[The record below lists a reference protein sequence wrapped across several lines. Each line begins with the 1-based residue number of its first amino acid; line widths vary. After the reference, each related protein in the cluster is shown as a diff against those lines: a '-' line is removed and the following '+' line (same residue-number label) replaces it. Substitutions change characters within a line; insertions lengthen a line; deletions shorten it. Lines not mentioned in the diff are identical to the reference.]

1 MTNTPRTLILTG
13 WGWKDYAFAAAL
25 ALRHCK
31 EADLLGM
38 SVRRLPEFLGEVKG
52 YREILILGVGLGD
65 NPGLLE
71 KSLARLAT
79 DKVRVTWISSLPL
92 PKAVGDAI
100 RGKLDCRVDED
111 ADGIADAVGRAFR
124 IPADDMAQ
132 LLQEQKPTA
141 KAKSVHLLLDAAMYM
156 YRNYQDEAAYANA
169 IRHIAAGDD
178 ESQWTPAEQKMVAHY
193 LRFGSRELVGKSDA
207 IQDLLGRINRIAPRE
222 HARVLI
228 HGETGTGKETVA
240 LLIHNKSPRKDQP
253 FIAFNC
259 AVVTP
264 DLLESRFLGYEKGA
278 FTGATERRHGVFE
291 QAHGG
296 TLFLDEIGELPL
308 AAQGILLRV
317 LEGGRFARLGG
328 KEEVEVDVRLI
339 VATHRDLAGMVREGQ
354 FREDLFHRL
363 NVIQIRIPPLREHR
377 DDIAQI
383 ANGYWLKQHGRR
395 LEPKQ
400 IDALMAYDYPGNVRE
415 LFNLLERASV
425 MEERDFG
432 RLLAEHQQMTA
443 SLAPKAEVKYPDNL
457 EEMTRQHVRQV
468 YGKYGNNLTKAAEV
482 LGAARN
488 TVRKYLGQT
497 GNST

>member
-1 MTNTPRTLILTG
+1 MTSTLKTLILTG
-13 WGWKDYAFAAAL
+13 WGWKDYACAAAL

-31 EADLLGM
+31 GADILGM

-71 KSLARLAT
+71 RALARLAA
-79 DKVRVTWISSLPL
+79 DKVKVTWISSLPL
-92 PKAVGDAI
+92 PKAIGEVI
-100 RGKLDCRVDED
+100 RGELDCRVEED
-111 ADGIADAVGRAFR
+111 ADGITDAVSRVFR
-124 IPADDMAQ
+124 MPWDDLAPI
-132 LLQEQKPTA
+132 LQEKKPTA
-141 KAKSVHLLLDAAMYM
+141 KVQQIQRLLDAAMYM
-156 YRNYQDEAAYANA
+156 YRNYQDEAAYAAA
-169 IRHIAAGDD
+169 IRHIANGDD
-178 ESQWTPAEQKMVAHY
+178 ESQWTPAEHKMVAHF
-193 LRFGSRELVGKSDA
+193 LRYGSRELVGKSAA
-207 IQDLLGRINRIAPRE
+207 IQELLERINRVAPRE

-240 LLIHNKSPRKDQP
+240 LLIHNKSPRKEQP

-278 FTGATERRHGVFE
+278 FTGASERRHGVFE

-339 VATHRDLAGMVREGQ
+339 AATHRDLAGMVKDGA

-363 NVIQIRIPPLREHR
+363 NVIQIRIPPLREHKE
-377 DDIAQI
+377 DITQI

-400 IDALMAYDYPGNVRE
+400 IGALMAYDYPGNVRE

-425 MEERDFG
+425 MEEKDFE
-432 RLLAEHQQMTA
+432 RLVNDHRQLTA
-443 SLAPKAEVKYPDNL
+443 SLSPKAEAAYPDDL
-457 EEMTRQHVRQV
+457 EEMTQRHVRRI
-468 YGKYGNNLTKAAEV
+468 YEKFGSNLTKAAEI
-482 LGAARN
+482 LGASRN
-488 TVRKYLGQT
+488 TVRKYLCQT
-497 GNST
+497 GEQR

>member
-1 MTNTPRTLILTG
+1 MTSATKKLILTG

-71 KSLARLAT
+71 KALARLAT
-79 DKVRVTWISSLPL
+79 DKVKVTWISSLPL
-92 PKAVGDAI
+92 SKAVGDAI
-100 RGKLDCRVDED
+100 RGKLDCRMDED
-111 ADGIADAVGRAFR
+111 ADGITDAVGRAFR
-124 IPADDMAQ
+124 IPADDLAQ
-132 LLQEQKPTA
+132 LLQETKPTA

-222 HARVLI
+222 RARVLI

-363 NVIQIRIPPLREHR
+363 NVIQVRIPPLREHR

-400 IDALMAYDYPGNVRE
+400 IEALMAYDYPGNVRE
-415 LFNLLERASV
+415 LFNLLDRASV

-443 SLAPKAEVKYPDNL
+443 SLAPKTEVEYPDNL

-468 YGKYGNNLTKAAEV
+468 FGKCGNNLTKAAEV

>member
-1 MTNTPRTLILTG
+1 MTSTPRTLILTG

-25 ALRHCK
+25 ALRYCK
-31 EADLLGM
+31 GAEVLGM

-65 NPGLLE
+65 NPALLV
-71 KSLARLAT
+71 KALARLAA
-79 DKVRVTWISSLPL
+79 DKVKVTWISSLPL
-92 PKAVGDAI
+92 PKAISDAI
-100 RGKLDCRVDED
+100 RNKLDCRVEPD
-111 ADGIADAVGRAFR
+111 ADGIMEAVSRVFHISG
-124 IPADDMAQ
+124 DDLAQ
-132 LLQEQKPTA
+132 LLQEKSPTA
-141 KAKSVHLLLDAAMYM
+141 KAKSIHLLLDAAMYM

-169 IRHIAAGDD
+169 IRHIANGDD
-178 ESQWTPAEQKMVAHY
+178 DKQWSPAERKMIEHY
-193 LRFGSRELVGKSDA
+193 LRYGNRELVGKSPA
-207 IQDLLGRINRIAPRE
+207 IQELLGRIIQIAPRD
-222 HARVLI
+222 HARVMI
-228 HGETGTGKETVA
+228 YGETGTGKETVA
-240 LLIHNKSPRKDQP
+240 LQIHNKSPRKDQP

-317 LEGGRFARLGG
+317 LEGGRFSRLGG

-339 VATHRDLAGMVREGQ
+339 VATHRDLAGMVRDGK

-363 NVIQIRIPPLREHR
+363 NVIQIRIPPLREHKE
-377 DDIAQI
+377 DIAQI
-383 ANGYWLKQHGRR
+383 ANGYWLNQHGRR
-395 LEPKQ
+395 LEPRQ
-400 IDALMAYDYPGNVRE
+400 IEALMAYDYPGNVRE

-425 MEERDFG
+425 MEETDFG
-432 RLLAEHQQMTA
+432 RLLAEHQELTA
-443 SLAPKAEVKYPDNL
+443 SLAPKADAEYPDNL

-468 YGKYGNNLTKAAEV
+468 YEKCGSNLTKAAEA

-497 GNST
+497 GESA

>member
-1 MTNTPRTLILTG
+1 MTSNPNTLILTG

-25 ALRHCK
+25 AFRHCK
-31 EADLLGM
+31 DADILGM
-38 SVRRLPEFLGEVKG
+38 SVRRLPEFLGEIKG

-65 NPGLLE
+65 NPALLE
-71 KSLARLAT
+71 KALARLSS
-79 DKVRVTWISSLPL
+79 DKVKVTWISSLPL
-92 PKAVGDAI
+92 PKAIGDAI
-100 RGKLDCRVDED
+100 REKLDCRVDED
-111 ADGIADAVGRAFR
+111 ADGITNAVSRAFR
-124 IPADDMAQ
+124 IPADDLAQ
-132 LLQEQKPTA
+132 LLHEKKPTA

-156 YRNYQDEAAYANA
+156 YRNYQDEAAYAAA
-169 IRHIAAGDD
+169 IRHIANGDD

-193 LRFGSRELVGKSDA
+193 LRYGSRELVGKSDS

-240 LLIHNKSPRKDQP
+240 LQIHNKSPRKDQP

-317 LEGGRFARLGG
+317 LEGGRFSRLGG

-339 VATHRDLAGMVREGQ
+339 VATHRDLAGMVREGE

-363 NVIQIRIPPLREHR
+363 NVIQIRIPPLREHKE
-377 DDIAQI
+377 DIAQI

-395 LEPKQ
+395 LESKQ
-400 IDALMAYDYPGNVRE
+400 IEALMAYGYPGNVRE

-425 MEERDFG
+425 MDETDFG
-432 RLLAEHQQMTA
+432 RLLNEHKQLMA
-443 SLAPKAEVKYPDNL
+443 NLAPMTDVECPDNL
-457 EEMTRQHVRQV
+457 EEMTRRHVRQV
-468 YGKYGNNLTKAAEV
+468 YEKSGNNLTKTAEA

-488 TVRKYLGQT
+488 TVRKYLEPT
-497 GNST
+497 GRR

>member
-79 DKVRVTWISSLPL
+79 DKVKVTWISSLPL
-92 PKAVGDAI
+92 PKAVGEAI
-100 RGKLDCRVDED
+100 RGKMDCRVDED
-111 ADGIADAVGRAFR
+111 AGGITDAVGRAFR
-124 IPADDMAQ
+124 IPADDLAQ
-132 LLQEQKPTA
+132 LLHEQKPTA

-169 IRHIAAGDD
+169 IRHVAAGDD

-339 VATHRDLAGMVREGQ
+339 VATHRDLAGMVREGK

-377 DDIAQI
+377 EDVAQI
-383 ANGYWLKQHGRR
+383 SNGYWLKQHGRR

-400 IDALMAYDYPGNVRE
+400 IEALMAYDYPGNVRE

-425 MEERDFG
+425 MEERNFG

-443 SLAPKAEVKYPDNL
+443 SLAPRTEVEYPDNL

-468 YGKYGNNLTKAAEV
+468 FGKCGSNLTKAAEI
-482 LGAARN
+482 LGASRN
-488 TVRKYLGQT
+488 TVRKYLGRA
-497 GNST
+497 GE

>member
-31 EADLLGM
+31 EADVRGM

-52 YREILILGVGLGD
+52 HREILILGVGLGD

-71 KSLARLAT
+71 KALARLAA
-79 DKVRVTWISSLPL
+79 DKVKVTWISSLPL
-92 PKAVGDAI
+92 PKAVSDVI

-111 ADGIADAVGRAFR
+111 ADGITDAVGRAFR
-124 IPADDMAQ
+124 IPADDLAQ
-132 LLQEQKPTA
+132 LLREKKPTTR
-141 KAKSVHLLLDAAMYM
+141 AKSVHLLLDAAMYM

-169 IRHIAAGDD
+169 IRHVAAGDD

-207 IQDLLGRINRIAPRE
+207 IQDMLGRINRIAPRE

-339 VATHRDLAGMVREGQ
+339 VATHRDLAGMVREGK

-377 DDIAQI
+377 EDVAQI

-400 IDALMAYDYPGNVRE
+400 IEALMAYDYPGNVRE

-425 MEERDFG
+425 MDERDFG

-443 SLAPKAEVKYPDNL
+443 SLAPRSEVEYPDNL

-468 YGKYGNNLTKAAEV
+468 FGKCGSNLTKAAEI
-482 LGAARN
+482 LGASRN
-488 TVRKYLGQT
+488 TVRKYLGRA
-497 GNST
+497 GE